1 MRSFFVAN
9 APAAANFP
17 LFNPPKKPIIGKYI
31 LQNTPKSVYIY
42 PCMLKIFTGRLILLR
57 MIMLSAMLTLTVI
70 GILAIYTVGNPAD
83 AEPNDFANSWK
94 RQTVYAVA
102 GLVAII
108 FINLINYRR
117 FGPLSYG
124 FYTAI
129 LVLLAIL
136 LLDKIINIPFVPL
149 INYTRRWI
157 RIGTQTKFVQMQ
169 PSEFCKIA
177 YILALAWYLRY
188 RRNYRKLK
196 GLIVPFAMTLL
207 AMVLIIFEPD
217 LGTVALMMPILF
229 AMLFVAGAKV
239 KHLLIITL
247 MALLVSPLLWVF
259 MKDYQKSRIS
269 SFLLQNEWVMQ
280 KAKQN
285 PKLATILAGSPQNLN
300 NWKRAEG
307 YHLLHSRYAIASGGL
322 TGYGFAKGPYIKYDY
337 LPERHNDFI
346 FAAIT
351 HQAGFF
357 GALFVLVIYAV
368 IIACGL
374 EIAWNNTD
382 PFARLTAV
390 GIVTMF
396 AIQVIINVSMT
407 LGLMPITGLTLP
419 FLSHGGSSL
428 IVSMLAIGILN
439 NIGRSRPFSVAKMD
453 FEFPTL
459 PKPRTTRMKTFPPR

>member
-1 MRSFFVAN
+1 MF
-9 APAAANFP
+9 
-17 LFNPPKKPIIGKYI
+17 
-31 LQNTPKSVYIY
+31 
-42 PCMLKIFTGRLILLR
+42 KIFTGRLILLR
-57 MIMLSAMLTLTVI
+57 MIMLSAMLTLIVI
-70 GILAIYTVGNPAD
+70 GLLTIYAVGNPTGT
-83 AEPNDFANSWK
+83 EPNDFENSWK
-94 RQTVYAVA
+94 RQAVYAAA
-102 GLVAII
+102 GLIAIVM
-108 FINLINYRR
+108 INLVNYRR
-117 FGPLSYG
+117 FGAISYG
-124 FYTAI
+124 LYTAV
-129 LVLLAIL
+129 LALLAIL
-136 LLDKIINIPFVPL
+136 LLDKIIDIPFVPV

-157 RIGTQTKFVQMQ
+157 RIGSVQMQ

-196 GLIVPFAMTLL
+196 GLIVPFALTLL

-239 KHLLIITL
+239 KHFLIIFL
-247 MALLVSPLLWVF
+247 MALLISPLLWGF
-259 MKDYQKSRIS
+259 MEDYQKSRIT
-269 SFLLQNEWVMQ
+269 SFLLQNEWIME

-285 PKLATILAGSPQNLN
+285 PKLATILAGSPQGLA

-307 YHLLHSRYAIASGGL
+307 YHLTHSKYAIASGGWI
-322 TGYGFAKGPYIKYDY
+322 GYGFAKGPYIKYDY

-346 FAAIT
+346 FAAIA

-357 GALFVLVIYAV
+357 GALFVLLIYAV

-407 LGLMPITGLTLP
+407 LGLMPVTGLTLP

-439 NIGRSRPFSVAKMD
+439 NIGRSRPFSVAKKD
-453 FEFPTL
+453 FEFPTP
-459 PKPRTTRMKTFPPR
+459 PKTRITREKTFPPR

>member
-1 MRSFFVAN
+1 
-9 APAAANFP
+9 
-17 LFNPPKKPIIGKYI
+17 
-31 LQNTPKSVYIY
+31 
-42 PCMLKIFTGRLILLR
+42 MLKMFTGRLILLR
-57 MIMLSAMLTLTVI
+57 MIMLSAMLVLVAI
-70 GILAIYTVGNPAD
+70 GILTIYAVGNPAD
-83 AEPNDFANSWK
+83 AEPNDFASSWK
-94 RQTVYAVA
+94 RQTVYAAA
-102 GLVAII
+102 GLFAIV
-108 FINLINYRR
+108 FINLVNYRR
-117 FGPLSYG
+117 FGPLSYP
-124 FYTAI
+124 FYAVVLI
-129 LVLLAIL
+129 LLAIL
-136 LLDKIINIPFVPL
+136 LLDKIIDIPFVPV

-157 RIGTQTKFVQMQ
+157 RIGSLQMQ

-188 RRNYRKLK
+188 KRNYRKLK
-196 GLIVPFAMTLL
+196 GFIIPFAMTLL
-207 AMVLIIFEPD
+207 AMILIIFEPD

-239 KHLLIITL
+239 KHFLIIFL
-247 MALLVSPLLWVF
+247 MALLVSPLLWGF
-259 MKDYQKSRIS
+259 MEDYQKSRIT
-269 SFLLQNEWVMQ
+269 SFLLQNQWVMQ

-285 PKLATILAGSPQNLN
+285 TKLARILAGSPQNLA

-322 TGYGFAKGPYIKYDY
+322 SGYGFAKGPYIKYDY

-346 FAAIT
+346 FAAIA
-351 HQAGFF
+351 HQAGFV
-357 GALFVLVIYAV
+357 GALFVLIIYAV

-396 AIQVIINVSMT
+396 AIQVIINVCMT

-419 FLSHGGSSL
+419 LLSHGGSSL

-453 FEFPTL
+453 FEFP
-459 PKPRTTRMKTFPPR
+459 PPSKTRVTREKTFPPR